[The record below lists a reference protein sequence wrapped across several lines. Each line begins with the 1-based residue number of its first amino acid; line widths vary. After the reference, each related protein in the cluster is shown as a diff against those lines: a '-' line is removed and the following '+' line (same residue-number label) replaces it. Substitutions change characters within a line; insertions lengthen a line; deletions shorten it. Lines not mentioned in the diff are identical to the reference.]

1 MLRGDRNKAFLLLKK
16 SLDDAFRKSYA
27 EDHQVLFD
35 SPTYTRLKEL
45 LDARVEE
52 MVKNNTGQQDSE
64 QEIEVILKKT
74 SLSRV

>member
-1 MLRGDRNKAFLLLKK
+1 MLRGNRNKAFLLLKK

-45 LDARVEE
+45 LDARAEE
-52 MVKNNTGQQDSE
+52 MVKKT
-64 QEIEVILKKT
+64 ILANKTVNRKLKLFKKN
-74 SLSRV
+74 